1 MPLQL
6 CILLQVTDIA
16 DAMILKQLF
25 SYLFEHGLVL
35 VATSNRPPDDLYKS
49 GLQRSNFVPFIEIL
63 KSKSEVVSLDPGID
77 YRRKALGGAE
87 KYYFDQSVD
96 ENVDESLNVMFKFMA
111 AKETDDVRQRTIRIK
126 ARTVLVCSKKA
137 ITLLCQSIIDLFK
150 FELLFKMY

>member
-1 MPLQL
+1 M
-6 CILLQVTDIA
+6 LQVTDIA

-25 SYLFEHGLVL
+25 SYLFEHG
-35 VATSNRPPDDLYKS
+35 PPDDLYKS

-96 ENVDESLNVMFKFMA
+96 ENVDESLNAMFKFMA

-126 ARTVLVCSKKA
+126 ARTVLVCS
-137 ITLLCQSIIDLFK
+137 L
-150 FELLFKMY
+150 